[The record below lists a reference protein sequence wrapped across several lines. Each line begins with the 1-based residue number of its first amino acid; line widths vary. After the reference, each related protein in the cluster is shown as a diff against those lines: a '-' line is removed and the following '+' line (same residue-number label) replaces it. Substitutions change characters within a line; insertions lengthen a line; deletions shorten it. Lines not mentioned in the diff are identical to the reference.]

1 MKINILPLG
10 MAALIGLSACA
21 GMSETQRNAGM
32 GALGGAVGGAL
43 IGKATGS
50 DKVGRDAAIGAGLG
64 ALGGYV
70 WSQRMEAQRQA
81 MSQAT
86 SGTGVEVTRTSD
98 DQLKLEIPSDISF
111 DVGRS
116 EIKPDMRPILNRF
129 AQTLKDNPGATIR
142 IVGHTDSTGE
152 DSVNRPLSLGRAMSA
167 RDFLVDR
174 GVAAARIGVAGR
186 GEQEPIASNATESG
200 RAKNRRIEIF
210 VGEPG
215 GA

>member
-1 MKINILPLG
+1 MKHRTLPL
-10 MAALIGLSACA
+10 ALALVLGLGACTT
-21 GMSETQRNAGM
+21 MTDTQRNAGL
-32 GALGGAVGGAL
+32 GAVGGAVGGAL

-50 DKVGRDAAIGAGLG
+50 DKVGRDAAVGAGLG

-86 SGTGVEVTRTSD
+86 AGTGVEISRTAD

-116 EIKPDMRPILNRF
+116 DIKPDMRPILARF
-129 AQTLKDNPGATIR
+129 AQTLKDNPATAIR
-142 IVGHTDSTGE
+142 IVGHTDSTGGE
-152 DSVNRPLSLGRAMSA
+152 AVNRPLSLDRAMSA

-174 GVAAARIGVAGR
+174 GVAASWVGVAGR
-186 GEQEPIASNATESG
+186 GEQEPIASNATEAG

-215 GA
+215 K

>member
-1 MKINILPLG
+1 MKHRTLPL
-10 MAALIGLSACA
+10 ALALVLGLGACTT
-21 GMSETQRNAGM
+21 MTDTQRNAGL
-32 GALGGAVGGAL
+32 GAVGGAVGGAL

-50 DKVGRDAAIGAGLG
+50 DKVGRDAAVGAGLG

-86 SGTGVEVTRTSD
+86 AGTGVEISRTAD

-116 EIKPDMRPILNRF
+116 DIKPDMRPILARF
-129 AQTLKDNPGATIR
+129 AQTLKDNPATAIR
-142 IVGHTDSTGE
+142 IVGHTDSTGGE
-152 DSVNRPLSLGRAMSA
+152 AVNRPLSLDRAMSA

-174 GVAAARIGVAGR
+174 GVAASRVGVTGR
-186 GEQEPIASNATESG
+186 GEQEPIASNATEAG

-215 GA
+215 K

>member
-1 MKINILPLG
+1 MKHRTLPL
-10 MAALIGLSACA
+10 ALALVLGLGACTT
-21 GMSETQRNAGM
+21 MTDTQRNAGL
-32 GALGGAVGGAL
+32 GAVGGAVGGAL

-86 SGTGVEVTRTSD
+86 AGTGVEISRTAD

-116 EIKPDMRPILNRF
+116 DIKPDMRPILARF
-129 AQTLKDNPGATIR
+129 AQTLKDNPATAIR
-142 IVGHTDSTGE
+142 IVGHTDSTGGE
-152 DSVNRPLSLGRAMSA
+152 AVNRPLSLDRAMSA

-174 GVAAARIGVAGR
+174 GVAASRVGVAGR
-186 GEQEPIASNATESG
+186 GEQEPIASNATEAG

-215 GA
+215 K

>member
-1 MKINILPLG
+1 MKHRTLPL
-10 MAALIGLSACA
+10 ALALVLGLGACTT
-21 GMSETQRNAGM
+21 MTDTQRNAGL
-32 GALGGAVGGAL
+32 GAVGGAVGGAL

-86 SGTGVEVTRTSD
+86 AGTGVEISRTAD

-116 EIKPDMRPILNRF
+116 DIKPDMRPILARF
-129 AQTLKDNPGATIR
+129 AQTLKDNPATAIR
-142 IVGHTDSTGE
+142 IVGHTDSTGGE
-152 DSVNRPLSLGRAMSA
+152 AVNRPLSLDRAMSA

-174 GVAAARIGVAGR
+174 GVAASRVGVTGR
-186 GEQEPIASNATESG
+186 GEQEPIASNATEAG

-215 GA
+215 K

>member
-1 MKINILPLG
+1 MKHRTLSLALALVLG
-10 MAALIGLSACA
+10 LGACTT
-21 GMSETQRNAGM
+21 MTDTQRNAGL
-32 GALGGAVGGAL
+32 GAVGGAVGGAL

-86 SGTGVEVTRTSD
+86 AGTGVEISRTAD

-116 EIKPDMRPILNRF
+116 DIKPDMRPILARF
-129 AQTLKDNPGATIR
+129 AQTLKDNPATAIR
-142 IVGHTDSTGE
+142 IVGHTDSTGGE
-152 DSVNRPLSLGRAMSA
+152 AVNRPLSLDRAMSA

-174 GVAAARIGVAGR
+174 GVAASRVGVTGR
-186 GEQEPIASNATESG
+186 GEQEPIASNATEAG

-215 GA
+215 K

>member
-1 MKINILPLG
+1 MKSRLVILPL
-10 MAALIGLSACA
+10 LSALVLGACA
-21 GMSETQRNAGM
+21 NMSETQRNTAIGAGI
-32 GALGGAVGGAL
+32 GALGGAVISKSTGGNQ
-43 IGKATGS
+43 T
-50 DKVGRDAAIGAGLG
+50 GRDAAIGAGVG

-81 MSQAT
+81 MAQAT
-86 SGTGVEVTRTSD
+86 AGTGVEISRTAD

-116 EIKPDMRPILNRF
+116 DIKPDMRPILARF
-129 AQTLKDNPGATIR
+129 AQTLKDNPATAIR
-142 IVGHTDSTGE
+142 IVGHTDSTGGE
-152 DSVNRPLSLGRAMSA
+152 AVNRPLSLDRAMSA

-174 GVAAARIGVAGR
+174 GVAASRVGVAGR
-186 GEQEPIASNATESG
+186 GEQEPIASNATEAG

-215 GA
+215 K

>member
-1 MKINILPLG
+1 MKQRSLPL
-10 MAALIGLSACA
+10 ALALVVSLSACTT
-21 GMSETQRNAGM
+21 MTDTQRNAGL
-32 GALGGAVGGAL
+32 GALGGAVGGAV

-50 DKVGRDAAIGAGLG
+50 DKVGRDAAIGAGIG

-86 SGTGVEVTRTSD
+86 AGSGVEISRTAD

-111 DVGRS
+111 DVGHS

-129 AQTLKDNPGATIR
+129 AQTLKDNPATTVR
-142 IVGHTDSTGE
+142 IVGHTDSTGG
-152 DSVNRPLSLGRAMSA
+152 DVVNRPLSMDRAMSA
-167 RDFLVDR
+167 RDYLVDR
-174 GVAAARIGVAGR
+174 GVATARIGVAGR
-186 GEQEPIASNATESG
+186 GAQEPVASNATEAG

-210 VGEPG
+210 VGEAGP
-215 GA
+215 